1 MKTKSSDS
9 RGTPRWLMQLFEGW
23 FDPCPLKLIPD
34 FDGLEIEWK
43 DKTYCNPPYT
53 NTTKWVE
60 KAIKEWKMGKT
71 IILLTRADLTTNYS
85 KMLIENKA
93 KFLYCSELLNFIGI
107 NGEKLHSPFPSILWV
122 LDKDALKQEIAKLA
136 KLEKMK

>member
-1 MKTKSSDS
+1 
-9 RGTPRWLMQLFEGW
+9 
-23 FDPCPLKLIPD
+23 
-34 FDGLEIEWK
+34 
-43 DKTYCNPPYT
+43 
-53 NTTKWVE
+53 
-60 KAIKEWKMGKT
+60 MGKT

-136 KLEKMK
+136 KLENK